1 MDVNAIDLEG
11 TSSPVDLEIAAAGTV
26 KRVIRPLTYERT
38 GFKGSL
44 QHILDLMEV
53 KTVWHPKGH

>member
-1 MDVNAIDLEG
+1 MDVNAVDLEG
-11 TSSPVDLEIAAAGTV
+11 TSNATELEISAADTV
-26 KRVIRPLTYERT
+26 KRVIRAGTYPRT
-38 GFKGSL
+38 GAKGNL

>member
-1 MDVNAIDLEG
+1 LEG
-11 TSSPVDLEIAAAGTV
+11 TSNATELEISAADTV
-26 KRVIRPLTYERT
+26 KRVIRAGTYPRT
-38 GFKGSL
+38 GAKGNL